1 MPRYRFSNGVDIH
14 TGPGDPEG
22 VVTAEPGAVYLSE
35 GGTLYVK
42 RSGSGD
48 TGWEAVTTLS
58 TAADPNLDY
67 LTHSDETADLPNSR
81 RLVAGTAI
89 SFDDSVAGQRII
101 NADAGLWEP
110 LTDGD
115 EDQPELI
122 FAGGDVIMVNVL

>member
-35 GGTLYVK
+35 DGLLYVK
-42 RSGSGD
+42 LSGSGD
-48 TGWEAVTTLS
+48 TGWEAATTLG

-67 LTHSDETADLPNSR
+67 LTYSDQTADLPNRR

-89 SFDDSVAGQRII
+89 SFDGSVAGQWII

-122 FAGGDVIMVNVL
+122 FAGGDVIMVNAL

>member
-35 GGTLYVK
+35 DGLLYVK
-42 RSGSGD
+42 LSGSGD
-48 TGWEAVTTLS
+48 TGWEAATTLG

-67 LTHSDETADLPNSR
+67 LTHSDQTANLPNSR
-81 RLVAGTAI
+81 QLVAGASI
-89 SFDDSVAGQRII
+89 SFDDSIAGQRII
-101 NADAGLWEP
+101 HSDAGLWEP

-122 FAGGDVIMVNVL
+122 FADGDVIMVNVL

>member
-35 GGTLYVK
+35 SGALYIK
-42 RSGSGD
+42 LSGSGD
-48 TGWEAVTTLS
+48 TGWEAVTTLG

-67 LTHSDETADLPNSR
+67 LTHSNETADLPNSR
-81 RLVAGTAI
+81 QLVAGEAI

-101 NADAGLWEP
+101 NVEFDEGVGLWEP

-122 FAGGDVIMVNVL
+122 F